1 MRARLLLTALALALV
16 ASGLVLAGC
25 GSDKA
30 STAASASASAAALAG
45 GVQAIKDA
53 GVLRVG
59 VKDDVPGLSL
69 PDPATGDFNGMEVDL
84 AYAVA
89 ERLGL
94 TKDDVELQA
103 VTTANRGQLLDDGKL
118 DMVIATFTITPER
131 ATQWNF
137 SDPYFRDPVGLL
149 VKQSSGIDGLAAL
162 DGKKIGV
169 LESATTRD
177 AVQAAADKAGIS
189 VEFVEFPTYADIGA
203 ALESGQ
209 VDAFASNK
217 TILAGYMTDGSLI
230 LPDDLAS
237 QDYGVATKKGADDL
251 TAFIN
256 GVLAEMKT
264 NGDMDALI
272 KKWGLDEPLMTIP
285 FRPVAR

>member
-53 GVLRVG
+53 GALRVG

-69 PDPATGDFNGMEVDL
+69 LDPATGDFKGMEVDL
-84 AYAVA
+84 AYALA

-94 TKDDVELQA
+94 TRDDVELQA
-103 VTTANRGQLLDDGKL
+103 VTAANRGQLLDDGKL

-256 GVLAEMKT
+256 GVLAEMKA